1 MVRITLWAVLALVV
15 GMVDARGGEW
25 SGKVSAQGRGFI
37 ESPLAP
43 GPSDGD
49 LSVSIEP
56 LYYHEW
62 VRRREYFQFEPF
74 VRIDLNDEN
83 RTHLDI
89 RELYWQKVGSNW
101 ELIAGLKHI
110 YWGVTESQHLVDI
123 INQTDQVESPD
134 GEDKLGQPM
143 VALTLIRDW
152 GVLDL
157 FALPLFR
164 ERTFPGVDGRLR
176 GPLPVNS
183 DTPVYQSGA
192 RWHHFDWA
200 VRWTHTAGD
209 YDIGI
214 SHFAGTSRLPRL
226 LPVGMNISELVP
238 HYDLMNRTSVDLQ
251 ATKGDWLWK
260 VEALTEESLG
270 DRHQALVGGFER
282 TFVGIKGAADLGA
295 LVEYHYDSRGSN
307 APTPFE
313 NDWFAGGRLAFNDVS
328 GSELLA
334 GAIVDFADGGVAL
347 FVEANRRVGES
358 YTLELEYR
366 GAVNVPAGDPLYF
379 ISADDFFS
387 IQLARH
393 F

>member
-1 MVRITLWAVLALVV
+1 MVIALFAVDPWIAHTT
-15 GMVDARGGEW
+15 AGEL
-25 SGKVSAQGRGFI
+25 SGNVSVQTRLFT

-43 GPSDGD
+43 GPSGGE
-49 LSVSIEP
+49 VSFSAQP

-62 VRRREYFQFEPF
+62 SKRAEYFLFEPF
-74 VRIDLNDEN
+74 VRIDGNDEE
-83 RTHLDI
+83 RTHVDI
-89 RELYWQKVGSNW
+89 RELYWQKVGTNW
-101 ELIAGLKHI
+101 EVIAGLKNI
-110 YWGVTESQHLVDI
+110 YWGITESQHLVDI

-164 ERTFPGVDGRLR
+164 ERTFPGEDGRLR
-176 GPLPVNS
+176 GPLPVNT
-183 DTPVYQSGA
+183 DHPVYESGA

-200 VRWTHTAGD
+200 ARWSHTVGD

-214 SHFAGTSRLPRL
+214 SHFSGTDRQPRL
-226 LPVGMNISELVP
+226 VPGGVGMSELIP
-238 HYDLMNRTSVDLQ
+238 HYDLMNRTGIDLQ
-251 ATKGDWLWK
+251 AIKGDWLLK
-260 VEALTEESLG
+260 LEAISQESRG
-270 DRHQALVGGFER
+270 DRHAALVVGFER
-282 TFVGIKGAADLGA
+282 TFVGISGAADLGV
-295 LVEYHYDSRGSN
+295 LLEYHYDSRGAH

-313 NDWFAGGRLAFNDVS
+313 NDWFAGGRLALNDVKS
-328 GSELLA
+328 SELLA

-347 FVEANRRVGES
+347 FAEASRRVGEY
-358 YTLELEYR
+358 YTVELEYR
-366 GAVNVPAGDPLYF
+366 GAVNVPATDPLYF

-387 IQLARH
+387 LQIARY